1 MQDHDKDYDNF
12 EKRYKDE
19 VSQIRAPRDL
29 VERTRTAMQAEAST
43 FCRNEKEP
51 DQMAEDQNRK
61 KKQYMRRW
69 IPAIAAACICIV
81 ILGVYGGY
89 RYYAG
94 NHINVGDI
102 VLSQSDDNGWEIGVE
117 LGRMDPKQEEDS
129 PVQIVSGNERS
140 IAPKQLWEIKPSMIE
155 GQEVHIGTDQNKGT
169 YYAAWEKEGTYYYAS
184 SNSTKEEKFLDYL
197 KENIKKL

>member
-1 MQDHDKDYDNF
+1 MRKDIKMKSARF
-12 EKRYKDE
+12 VLPGIWLSEPGLQCRQRLRHFAGTRK
-19 VSQIRAPRDL
+19 SQIKWL
-29 VERTRTAMQAEAST
+29 KIRT
-43 FCRNEKEP
+43 
-51 DQMAEDQNRK
+51 RK

-197 KENIKKL
+197 KKNIKKL